1 MKSVK
6 VVKPF
11 NVDGVVYTPGEEIQL
26 ETKEQMIKLN
36 ELGFIGPL
44 TMKEI
49 QDIWRKPEYKKLLK
63 KEEE

>member
-1 MKSVK
+1 MKSIK

-11 NVDGVVYTPGEEIQL
+11 SANGITYAKGDEIEL
-26 ETKEQMIKLN
+26 ETKEQMIRLN

-49 QDIWRKPEYKKLLK
+49 QDIWKKPEYKKLLK
-63 KEEE
+63 KEED